1 MLIFAISFFL
11 SSCFVHLFTFLS
23 LFLHSREQ
31 WLKCAY
37 IYYSFVV
44 FILKTVSK
52 SCLLT
57 TNISNIQE
65 VDDKNDTNVN
75 CCKWWSLTIED
86 CLYKSHFELEVLSK
100 FCTFYWMRRQL
111 CIKGPSLRGK
121 VMTDIF
127 GIPNI
132 VLIWTFLLVSELLYT
147 VMLFFPQNQPSFLH
161 PFIMLELQN
170 FFPQCPDLIKS
181 EHLPTTRYTYKCN
194 NYTLYQN
201 ITRHYAYCLR
211 YIDKK
216 DKGKLDLLF

>member
-11 SSCFVHLFTFLS
+11 SLCFVHLFTFLS

-57 TNISNIQE
+57 TNTSYIQE

-111 CIKGPSLRGK
+111 CIEGK
-121 VMTDIF
+121 VDDWHIWNPKYCTHLDIF
-127 GIPNI
+127 VG
-132 VLIWTFLLVSELLYT
+132 IWTTVYRYALISPKPTIFLAPFYNAGVAEFLST
-147 VMLFFPQNQPSFLH
+147 VPWSDQIRTSADYKVH
-161 PFIMLELQN
+161 LQM
-170 FFPQCPDLIKS
+170 
-181 EHLPTTRYTYKCN
+181 
-194 NYTLYQN
+194 
-201 ITRHYAYCLR
+201 
-211 YIDKK
+211 
-216 DKGKLDLLF
+216 

>member
-57 TNISNIQE
+57 TNISYIQE
-65 VDDKNDTNVN
+65 VDNKNDTNVN

-127 GIPNI
+127 GIPNMYCTHLDI
-132 VLIWTFLLVSELLYT
+132 FVGIWTTVYRYALFSPKPTIFLAPFYNAGVAEFLST
-147 VMLFFPQNQPSFLH
+147 VPWSDQIRTSADYKVH
-161 PFIMLELQN
+161 LQM
-170 FFPQCPDLIKS
+170 
-181 EHLPTTRYTYKCN
+181 
-194 NYTLYQN
+194 
-201 ITRHYAYCLR
+201 
-211 YIDKK
+211 
-216 DKGKLDLLF
+216 